1 MSQKIGFVGI
11 GRMGANM
18 ARNLKDR
25 GYEITA
31 VNDVNKDAAAELA
44 AELGCAHAAT
54 LAEVTA
60 ASEVIFTVVT
70 NDDSIDPKRSRQ
82 PGGRFQ

>member
-25 GYEITA
+25 GYTISS
-31 VNDVNKDAAAELA
+31 VNDINKDAAAELA
-44 AELGCAHAAT
+44 QELGPDFIPAT
-54 LAEVTA
+54 LPLAEKFLSGTWKA
-60 ASEVIFTVVT
+60 
-70 NDDSIDPKRSRQ
+70 
-82 PGGRFQ
+82 